1 MGLLHDV
8 SFSPLSE
15 GGREGDR
22 DVYAGVL
29 ELAVLRKPEGRE
41 KEGRGRRGLS
51 GGGFAFT

>member
-1 MGLLHDV
+1 LGLLHDV